1 MTMKKLLYL
10 LLPLSF
16 VLSACPFES
25 PVPLAARPAEP
36 VDISLI
42 GYWYGI
48 ITDGSDYF
56 GIEALEIAKQS
67 DSVYSITRYGKV
79 VKDDT
84 YLRDT
89 SHFTGFISYLGEE
102 RFMNVEGSVIF
113 VIPATKKQAESRK
126 EKKFY
131 YLASLERRKDTL
143 SVKTIREGFSPSR
156 RTLNI
161 PDDLKRM
168 VSESLGQKVDIYE
181 EDFTLSYKKITKPI
195 PLKPLGK

>member
-1 MTMKKLLYL
+1 MTMKKLLYW

-168 VSESLGQKVDIYE
+168 VSESLAQKIDIYE

>member
-1 MTMKKLLYL
+1 MTMKKLFCW

-25 PVPLAARPAEP
+25 PVPLAARPAES
-36 VDISLI
+36 VDTSLI

-67 DSVYSITRYGKV
+67 DSMYTITRYGKI
-79 VKDDT
+79 VKGDT

-89 SHFTGFISYLGEE
+89 SQFSGFISYLGEE
-102 RFMNVEGSVIF
+102 RFMNVEETVEF

-156 RTLNI
+156 RSLNI
-161 PDDLKRM
+161 PEDLTSM
-168 VSESLGQKVDIYE
+168 VSESIAQKNNIYE

-195 PLKPLGK
+195 PLKNLGK

>member
-1 MTMKKLLYL
+1 MTMKNLLYL

-102 RFMNVEGSVIF
+102 RFMNVESIKTF

-168 VSESLGQKVDIYE
+168 VSESLAQKIDIYE